1 MRRSV
6 TTVLVTGATLAGI
19 GAVLVLDRPSD
30 PATPSTSTSTA
41 SATTDTSTTSSGTA
55 PTTTVAATVTGD
67 AYASPYGPMQVAVTV
82 TDGQITDVEWLALPT
97 DHHSVRINDYA
108 APLLVE
114 QALAAQSAEVDGV
127 SGATYTTEGFRIS
140 LESAIREAG
149 L

>member
-19 GAVLVLDRPSD
+19 GGVLALDRPND
-30 PATPSTSTSTA
+30 PATPSPSTSSSASVTA
-41 SATTDTSTTSSGTA
+41 A
-55 PTTTVAATVTGD
+55 AATVTGD

-82 TDGQITDVEWLALPT
+82 ADGQITEVEWLALPT
-97 DHHSVRINDYA
+97 DHHSTRINDYA